1 MSTEL
6 PLSGQVAWVTG
17 AASGIG
23 RAIAREL
30 AAQGARVAVIDVNAE
45 AASAVAAEIRG
56 VAVSCDVGDEASVGR
71 AVRELEA
78 RLNAPDILVNAAGIS
93 LAEPVAAHTTA
104 NWQRVLNVNLSGPFY
119 LIRAVLAGMMARG
132 HGRIVNITSA
142 SAVRV
147 GTGVAAYGSSKAGL
161 IALTKSV
168 ANEAASHGVTVNAV
182 APGLVD
188 TEMMRKVF
196 GTTEALEAMAK
207 NSAIANPIGRLLQP
221 GDIAHAVA
229 FLCHPRSWG
238 ITGQVLHVNAG
249 AIMP

>member
-1 MSTEL
+1 MSNAL
-6 PLSGQVAWVTG
+6 PLSGQTAWVTG

-30 AAQGARVAVIDVNAE
+30 AGQGARVAVIDVNA
-45 AASAVAAEIRG
+45 AAAVRVAAESRG
-56 VAVSCDVGDEASVGR
+56 VAVTCDVGDEESVAR

-78 RLNAPDILVNAAGIS
+78 QLNPPQILVNAAGIS
-93 LAEPVAAHTTA
+93 LAEPVAAHTTTS
-104 NWQRVLNVNLSGPFY
+104 WRRVLDVNLSGPFY
-119 LIRAVLAGMMARG
+119 MTRAVLAGMMARG

-147 GTGVAAYGSSKAGL
+147 GAGVAAYGSSKAGL

-168 ANEAASHGVTVNAV
+168 ANEAAAYGVTVNAV

-188 TEMMRKVF
+188 TEMMRQLF
-196 GTTEALEAMAK
+196 PTTEALEAMAR
-207 NSAIANPIGRLLQP
+207 NSPIANPMGKVLQP
-221 GDIAHAVA
+221 EDIAHAVA

>member
-1 MSTEL
+1 MTTRL
-6 PLSGQVAWVTG
+6 PFSGQTAWVSG

-30 AAQGARVAVIDVNAE
+30 AINGARVAILDVNGE
-45 AASAVAAEIRG
+45 AAGAVAAEIDG
-56 VAVSCDVGDEASVGR
+56 VAVRCDVADETAVAR
-71 AVRELEA
+71 AARELEA
-78 RLNAPDILVNAAGIS
+78 QLNPADILVNAAGIS
-93 LAEPVAAHTTA
+93 LAEPVVAHATA
-104 NWQRVLNVNLSGPFY
+104 SWQRVLDINLNGPFY
-119 LIRAVLAGMMARG
+119 MTRAVLAGMLARNY
-132 HGRIVNITSA
+132 GRIVNITSA

-168 ANEAASHGVTVNAV
+168 ANEAAAHGVTVNAV

-188 TEMMRKVF
+188 TEMMRNVF
-196 GTTEALEAMAK
+196 PTTAALEAIAR
-207 NSAIANPIGRLLQP
+207 NSPIANPMGKLLQP
-221 GDIAHAVA
+221 EDIAHAVA